1 MDTKLTN
8 LILYILILLF
18 AYLIIMNCN
27 LTCNLGFME
36 GYNNKNIE
44 NFEKMSQTREVYEF

>member
-44 NFEKMSQTREVYEF
+44 NFEKMSQTREVYDF